1 MKRTFAI
8 GDTHGCHQTLKA
20 LLDKI
25 GFTKND
31 ELIMLGDYVDRGP
44 DSKGVIDTLA
54 TMMLEGYQVEMLCG
68 NHELMFMSDYIY
80 ENEKVHIGL
89 GNQQTL
95 DSFGVKSMKQIPV
108 EYINLLQTLPYYHLS
123 EQYILVHAGLDF
135 SSGNPLHNDDALVWI
150 RNWYDQIDRDWLGN
164 RIIVH
169 GHTPQTKMA
178 TTEQLK
184 NLKQLP
190 VLDIDCGAYS
200 KSKLRAGFGNLCAFD
215 LTNQELY
222 FQKNIEENCIY

>member
-8 GDTHGCHQTLKA
+8 GDTHGCLQTLNA
-20 LLDKI
+20 LLGKI

-44 DSKGVIDTLA
+44 DSKGVIDTLV
-54 TMMLEGYQVEMLCG
+54 TMMKEGYQVEMLCG
-68 NHELMFMSDYIY
+68 NHEQMLISDYIY
-80 ENEKVHIGL
+80 HDPKARIGL
-89 GNQQTL
+89 SMQQTL
-95 DSFGVKSMKQIPV
+95 NSFDAKTMKEIPV
-108 EYINLLQTLPYYHLS
+108 EYIDFLQTLPFYHLS
-123 EQYILVHAGLDF
+123 GQYILVHAGLDF
-135 SSGNPLHNDDALVWI
+135 SRGNPLHYDDGLLWV
-150 RNWYDQIDRDWLGN
+150 RDWYDQIDREWLGN
-164 RIIVH
+164 RIVVH

-190 VLDIDCGAYS
+190 ALDIDCGAFA
-200 KSKLRAGFGNLCAFD
+200 KSKLKIGLGNLCAFD

-222 FQKNIEENCIY
+222 FQKNVEDISIY

>member
-8 GDTHGCHQTLKA
+8 GDTHGCLQTMKA

-68 NHELMFMSDYIY
+68 NHEQMLISEYIY
-80 ENEKVHIGL
+80 EDPKARIGL
-89 GNQQTL
+89 SGQQTL
-95 DSFGVKSMKQIPV
+95 NSFGVKSFKQIPV
-108 EYINLLQTLPYYHLS
+108 EYIDFLKTLPLYRLT

-135 SSGNPLHNDDALVWI
+135 SRGNPLHYNDGLLWVRD
-150 RNWYDQIDRDWLGN
+150 WYDRIDREWLGN
-164 RIIVH
+164 RIVVH

-190 VLDIDCGAYS
+190 VLDIDCGGFA
-200 KSKLRAGFGNLCAFD
+200 KSKLKIGLGNLCAFD

-222 FQKNIEENCIY
+222 FQENVEDINFY